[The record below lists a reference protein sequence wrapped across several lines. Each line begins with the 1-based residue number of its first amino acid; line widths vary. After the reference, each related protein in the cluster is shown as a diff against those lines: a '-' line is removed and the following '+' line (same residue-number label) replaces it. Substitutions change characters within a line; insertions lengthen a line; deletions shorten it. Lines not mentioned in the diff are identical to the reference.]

1 MKKKLCVVVIII
13 FAFFSINMLKKNIEI
28 DSKAALLM
36 DAETGEILFEKNA
49 NTSYPVAS
57 MSKLMSELIVLEQIE
72 GGTIHWDDLVL
83 LSGTANEVE
92 AYAVTVAIPAGT
104 YVTVRDLFKA
114 MVITSANNAT
124 IALAEHIAG
133 SEQQFTH
140 LMNEKAKELGLSR
153 GATFVNAT
161 GLPIE
166 GLHEQHNQM
175 SAKDV
180 GKLTYYLLQN
190 YQEEVLDISSRK
202 QDQILSQQMNLVS
215 TNKLLDNGQADWHV
229 DGLKTGF
236 TDAAGYCFVSTAY
249 QEDKRLI
256 SVIMGAK
263 DDEIRFI
270 ETEKLFSFGFTN
282 EKIKDLGISRGE

>member
-1 MKKKLCVVVIII
+1 MKKKIIIVVIII
-13 FAFFSINMLKKNIEI
+13 LAFFSLKMFKQGIEI

-36 DAETGEILFEKNA
+36 DAKTGEILFEQNA
-49 NTSYPVAS
+49 KTAYPVAS

-72 GGTIHWDDLVL
+72 QGNIHWDDHVL
-83 LSGTANEVE
+83 LSETANEVE

-104 YVTVRDLFKA
+104 YITVRDLFKA

-124 IALAEHIAG
+124 IALSEHIAG
-133 SEQQFTH
+133 SEQQFTN
-140 LMNEKAKELGLSR
+140 LMNEKARELGLSK
-153 GATFVNAT
+153 GARFVNAT

-166 GLHEQHNQM
+166 GLREQHNQM

-190 YQEEVLDISSRK
+190 YKEEVLDISSRK
-202 QDQILSQQMNLVS
+202 QDQILSQQLNLVS
-215 TNKLLDNGQADWHV
+215 TNRLLGNGQANWQV

-249 QEDKRLI
+249 QENKRLI
-256 SVIMGAK
+256 SVIMDAK
-263 DDEIRFI
+263 DDEMRFM
-270 ETEKLFSFGFTN
+270 ETEKLLSFGFTK
-282 EKIKDLGISRGE
+282 EKNKNGQ

>member
-13 FAFFSINMLKKNIEI
+13 FAFFSINMLKQNIEI
-28 DSKAALLM
+28 DSKAALLI

-72 GGTIHWDDLVL
+72 GGTIQWDDLVL

-140 LMNEKAKELGLSR
+140 LMNEKARELGLSR
-153 GATFVNAT
+153 EATFVNAT

-190 YQEEVLDISSRK
+190 YQEEVLDVSSRK

-256 SVIMGAK
+256 SVIMSAK
-263 DDEIRFI
+263 DDEMRFV
-270 ETEKLFSFGFTN
+270 ETEKLLSFGFTN
-282 EKIKDLGISRGE
+282 EKIKDEGMSQGE